1 MQIKIKRFDKTL
13 PLPTYKTRG
22 AVALDL
28 CARVNTEILA
38 NQIGYIPLNV
48 AIEIPE
54 NCWVMVAAR
63 GSTHKSG
70 ILPVH
75 GFGIGDWDY
84 CGDNDEYLFPV
95 LNFTDKTVVI
105 EKGSRVAQM
114 MINKYEKVDILE
126 VDKLEGPDR
135 GGFGTTGVK

>member
-1 MQIKIKRFDKTL
+1 MQIKIKRFDKSL
-13 PLPTYKTRG
+13 PLPAYKTHG

-38 NQIGYIPLNV
+38 HQIGYIPLNV

-54 NCWVMVAAR
+54 NYWVMVAAR
-63 GSTHKSG
+63 GSTHKLG

-95 LNFTDKTVVI
+95 LNFTDKTVVV

-126 VDKLEGPDR
+126 VEKLDGPNR